1 MSIWVSSLSTS
12 CKEYLSWIS
21 IVVTNTSFFSHNV
34 HGSTKKKSTEIL
46 ESFFISRV
54 HDPHSTAKLP
64 NKINSLKVLSKKL
77 KILDYFEF
85 DEWMQILEMLKNF

>member
-1 MSIWVSSLSTS
+1 MNFHCCYKHLIFLSQ
-12 CKEYLSWIS
+12 CAW
-21 IVVTNTSFFSHNV
+21 FD
-34 HGSTKKKSTEIL
+34 KKKIYWNSWKL
-46 ESFFISRV
+46 FYLKSAR
-54 HDPHSTAKLP
+54 STAKLP

>member
-1 MSIWVSSLSTS
+1 MCMVRQKKIYWNSWKLF
-12 CKEYLSWIS
+12 YL
-21 IVVTNTSFFSHNV
+21 
-34 HGSTKKKSTEIL
+34 KSAW
-46 ESFFISRV
+46 
-54 HDPHSTAKLP
+54 STAKLP